1 MPYSQDNPVE
11 DRLLFAERR
20 MNDLRSLNNGN
31 LGGAVP
37 RERQQLIQEFF
48 FHLVGA
54 IDFLAQEVNIARGLG
69 LDAEDVSPSR
79 VRQALTAT
87 DPVQELI
94 AQLHPYTRQK
104 PLPSNPYSEEGS
116 HFRIML
122 FRNFVSHIKNNPFLF
137 YASVE
142 PPTPASL
149 ILDPRLA
156 PDEREPSVYL
166 VFDEIA
172 IFHDLVTAKCQLAL
186 KAL

>member
-122 FRNFVSHIKNNPFLF
+122 FRMPRFCRDSYRTLF
-137 YASVE
+137 RIYPINASF
-142 PPTPASL
+142 PTATPCC
-149 ILDPRLA
+149 IGFMICIRL
-156 PDEREPSVYL
+156 V
-166 VFDEIA
+166 
-172 IFHDLVTAKCQLAL
+172 
-186 KAL
+186 

>member
-1 MPYSQDNPVE
+1 MSYYQDNPVE
-11 DRLLFAERR
+11 DRLLFAEHR
-20 MNDLRSLNNGN
+20 MNDLRSLNNGD
-31 LGGAVP
+31 LGGATP

-54 IDFLAQEVNIARGLG
+54 IDFLAQEVNMARGLG
-69 LDAEDVSPSR
+69 LNAEDVSPSK
-79 VRQALTAT
+79 VRQALADT
-87 DPVQELI
+87 DPIQELI

-122 FRNFVSHIKNNPFLF
+122 LRNFVSHIKNNPFLF
-137 YASVE
+137 YATVE

-149 ILDPRLA
+149 ILDPRLD
-156 PDEREPSVYL
+156 PNNRQPSKYL
-166 VFDEIA
+166 VFDEMT
-172 IFHDLVTAKCQLAL
+172 IFHDLVTAKCQRAL